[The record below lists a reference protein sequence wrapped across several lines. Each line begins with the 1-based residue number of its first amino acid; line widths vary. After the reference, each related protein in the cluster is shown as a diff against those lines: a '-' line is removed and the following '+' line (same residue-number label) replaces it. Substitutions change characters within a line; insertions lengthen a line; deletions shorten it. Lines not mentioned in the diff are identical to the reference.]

1 MEPLIKFWLFL
12 CHWIEFDTFES
23 EEDLDGTVET
33 LTRAGLPFPNRTRPG
48 KAGVEQ
54 RRVKFGDGRI
64 VELQIVGNRGQLTRI
79 QQKLPVFYLRNR
91 GL

>member
-33 LTRAGLPFPNRTRPG
+33 LTPLRQERRPG
-48 KAGVEQ
+48 LRPLLHRLAAVLS
-54 RRVKFGDGRI
+54 RRGKP
-64 VELQIVGNRGQLTRI
+64 
-79 QQKLPVFYLRNR
+79 LPERKKSA
-91 GL
+91 